1 MKTTKVRV
9 LFIFLSILSCAIPQY
24 TMSKRQYEEMSD
36 QDLIEAM
43 EDYELAEALDN
54 HEAQTTQMGGSL
66 LDFDLRVTSC
76 KYYG

>member
-1 MKTTKVRV
+1 
-9 LFIFLSILSCAIPQY
+9 
-24 TMSKRQYEEMSD
+24 MSKRQYEEMSD